1 MEIYLNGKAKDIP
14 GDLNVS
20 CLLKLIESDNWVA
33 VFINKVPIL
42 QSEYS
47 TVYLKE
53 KDDVKIIRPLA
64 GG

>member
-14 GDLNVS
+14 GDANVS
-20 CLLKLIESDNWVA
+20 CLLKMMESDDWVA
-33 VFINKVPIL
+33 VFINKVSVL

-53 KDDVKIIRPLA
+53 KDEVRIVRPLA